1 MSQMKN
7 AFLYSLFLG
16 SFCWLLTAV
25 VPVSVLGDGQVH
37 PVPPSLTYWLGTT
50 AEGQSVLGI
59 LGGAILVSLSF
70 LWVAVPLVFMLSVS
84 IGIFFDFHR
93 RLSFWIP
100 LERVIEI
107 LNSIPMMM
115 LLVIL
120 SYYQW
125 LSWSVFLMLVLFFKW
140 TFMAQ
145 IAQGLSS
152 QISQQ
157 PFMRQ
162 AKRLGMTD
170 WDLFK
175 LYLYP
180 PVARALI
187 PKLSVVGISLFN
199 YMTVLEFLGHPLLS
213 EEVSLGGLIAKGKE
227 SLYAPWILAAGLMG
241 VVLVLVPFVWMS
253 WGKQGLPGQE
263 GGANE

>member
-1 MSQMKN
+1 MTPLKK
-7 AFLYSLFLG
+7 AFLYSVCLG
-16 SFCWLLTAV
+16 GICWLLTLF
-25 VPVSVLGDGQVH
+25 VPISVLGDGQMH
-37 PVPPSLTYWLGTT
+37 PAAPSASYWLGTT

-59 LGGAILVSLSF
+59 LGGAILVSLGF
-70 LWVAVPLVFMLSVS
+70 LWLAVPLVFILAVS
-84 IGIFFDFHR
+84 IGIFFDFYR
-93 RLSFWIP
+93 RFSFWIP

-107 LNSIPMMM
+107 LNSLPMLM

-125 LSWSVFLMLVLFFKW
+125 LSWSVFLLLILFFKW

-157 PFMRQ
+157 PFMHQ
-162 AKRLGMTD
+162 AKRLGISD
-170 WDLFK
+170 WTLFK

-180 PVARALI
+180 PVARALM

-227 SLYAPWILAAGLMG
+227 SLYAPWILGAGLMG

-253 WGKQGLPGQE
+253 WGKQGLPSSE
-263 GGANE
+263 GGNNE